1 MSTML
6 MRVIAIAL
14 LAGLAGC
21 AGKDFVRPDA
31 STLKLGR
38 TTYADII
45 AANGKPYREGSL
57 VKNEKTVKSSG
68 YAYASMG
75 GKPAHDGVVPA
86 RGMNFYFLDDT
97 LVGYEFISSWAEDQT
112 DFDET
117 KLSNVVK
124 GKTTQ
129 AEAIAALG
137 RPGGY
142 YVYPMIKAAT
152 GQAMV
157 YSYLEVGGST
167 FSRKIY
173 SKVLV
178 VTLDDAG
185 VVSDIDF
192 SSSGTR

>member
-1 MSTML
+1 MSKML
-6 MRVIAIAL
+6 KRVIAICL
-14 LAGLAGC
+14 LAALAGC

-31 STLKLGR
+31 ATLKLGR
-38 TTYADII
+38 TTYAEII
-45 AANGKPYREGSL
+45 AANGKPYREGVA
-57 VKNEKTVKSSG
+57 VKHEKTVKTSG

-112 DFDET
+112 DFDEA
-117 KLSNVVK
+117 KLGSIVK
-124 GKTTQ
+124 GKTTR
-129 AEAIAALG
+129 AEAIAAFG
-137 RPGGY
+137 SPGGY

-152 GQAMV
+152 GEAMV
-157 YSYLEVGGST
+157 YAYLEVGGST

-173 SKVLV
+173 NKVLV

-185 VVSDIDF
+185 VVSDTDY